1 MLRQAMLINGI
12 LFNSESWHSVSET
25 EYRMLETVDEHLL
38 RALVKGQSKTALEFL
53 YLEAGV
59 IPLRFVIASRRLLYH
74 QVLLQR
80 DDDELTKKIYLAQ
93 KDDITPGD
101 FAELVAKDF
110 LSINIQQ
117 DDREIMMT
125 DRDTYK
131 LHIKAKIKTAAF
143 DYLKEKQQQHSKIK
157 HIHYDTLCVQ
167 NYMVSPIFPNE
178 EVNLLH
184 ALRSRTTE
192 CRAKFKQKYIHSNIL
207 CTLCQLENED
217 QQHILQC
224 SIILRE
230 YNSDEVAQSSVK
242 YDDIFSEDVHK
253 QKEATSLFLKL
264 FEIRKKL
271 NEDKT
276 SQEDPSSARV
286 ELDLSNNLHPCTVY
300 SSPGK

>member
-1 MLRQAMLINGI
+1 
-12 LFNSESWHSVSET
+12 
-25 EYRMLETVDEHLL
+25 
-38 RALVKGQSKTALEFL
+38 
-53 YLEAGV
+53 
-59 IPLRFVIASRRLLYH
+59 
-74 QVLLQR
+74 
-80 DDDELTKKIYLAQ
+80 
-93 KDDITPGD
+93 
-101 FAELVAKDF
+101 
-110 LSINIQQ
+110 
-117 DDREIMMT
+117 MMT

-131 LHIKAKIKTAAF
+131 LQIKAKIKTAAF

-157 HIHYDTLCVQ
+157 HIRYDTLCVQ

-192 CRAKFKQKYIHSNIL
+192 CRANFKQKYIHSNIL

-253 QKEATSLFLKL
+253 QKEVTSLFLKL